1 MYIRA
6 TYLPTYLHSYSLTM
20 RNKAPSR
27 TAFILTSKSIGTKQ
41 QQQQSMRLRCEI
53 QISTD
58 AYTSNTHIN
67 VSTDFTS
74 SGVARGGGGKGKCPP
89 SDLKKISGYVIN
101 CKLSCLILVPRKFTI
116 IYHFKQQLEKFRTRK
131 EGSTDRN

>member
-74 SGVARGGGGKGKCPP
+74 SGVARGGGAR
-89 SDLKKISGYVIN
+89 VN
-101 CKLSCLILVPRKFTI
+101 VPRQISKKFQGT
-116 IYHFKQQLEKFRTRK
+116 
-131 EGSTDRN
+131 